1 MFIWLAGEEAT
12 QALEPWPMGQ
22 DEDESWSPSAAEWY
36 WVDAPLEVIR
46 FAAANHLCLGL
57 GYGGSTREIE
67 PYSLRKTRAGDI
79 LLSLKLSEAAQA
91 GRPLEEIMDEMS
103 RIAQERGLT
112 PAILRAGDH
121 ATG

>member
-1 MFIWLAGEEAT
+1 VQKGDLMETKPITIRVNTEA
-12 QALEPWPMGQ
+12 ARIYE
-22 DEDESWSPSAAEWY
+22 AA
-36 WVDAPLEVIR
+36 
-46 FAAANHLCLGL
+46 
-57 GYGGSTREIE
+57 S
-67 PYSLRKTRAGDI
+67 SQQRKKLDI